1 LYSHLRVPYEVQ
13 SEILWSWVVTCLASF
28 VACRCRFEVSRKGAV
43 EKEGSHILFF
53 CYILCVLASVAATT
67 RWLVLLPLHSC
78 TDVLEAERQATSETA
93 CVTTDCPQL
102 LDEIRLLGDT
112 LFV

>member
-1 LYSHLRVPYEVQ
+1 MFGLVCRVQVQ
-13 SEILWSWVVTCLASF
+13 VRNVQERS
-28 VACRCRFEVSRKGAV
+28 SRG
-43 EKEGSHILFF
+43 EGSHVLFL
-53 CYILCVLASVAATT
+53 CCILCVLASVAATT
-67 RWLVLLPLHSC
+67 RWLVLLPLRSC

-102 LDEIRLLGDT
+102 LDEIRLLSDT